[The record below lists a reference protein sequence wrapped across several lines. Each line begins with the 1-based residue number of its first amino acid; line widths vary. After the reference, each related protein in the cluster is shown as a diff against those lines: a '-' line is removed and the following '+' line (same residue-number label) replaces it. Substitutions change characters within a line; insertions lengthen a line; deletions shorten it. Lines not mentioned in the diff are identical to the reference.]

1 MRWLTGVL
9 FLLVLFLQ
17 YRLWFAEGGIA
28 ETSRLSARIERERAI
43 NAELTARNE
52 ALERQVIELQNGTA
66 VLEARAREDLGLVK
80 EGEIYYQF
88 ADPEDG
94 AEQE

>member
-1 MRWLTGVL
+1 MRWLVGVL
-9 FLLVLFLQ
+9 LLLVLYLQ

-28 ETSRLSARIERERAI
+28 ETTRLAARIERERAV

-66 VLEARAREDLGLVK
+66 VLETRAREDLGLVK
-80 EGEIYYQF
+80 EDEIYYQF
-88 ADPEDG
+88 ADPEVE
-94 AEQE
+94 AEPR